1 MALGLRQIR
10 YFIAIA
16 DAGVLSRAAETLN
29 VAQSALSHHVAALET
44 DLGVKLLERRPR
56 GIALTAAGRR
66 LYEHASAVLSALG
79 KAEEDVRTYNEAAT
93 GPVCI
98 GLSHTALSMVA
109 LDVMKTVRKNSPGVH
124 LTIVEA
130 LSPALIERVF
140 SGTVDLALAYNPPKD
155 ARLDVELLHDEE
167 LYLVGHP
174 SLIGRS
180 SSPIAFSAIPQRSVV
195 GLTPMPASR
204 AIIQTQVLR
213 NQITPS
219 ETLEVDSLSALRMA
233 IEAGLGCAILSRATV
248 LSDLA
253 AEKYHARRII
263 DPPLTRSCALV
274 SLADRPQTK
283 AFLEVRRTMVEI
295 VRAAVNE
302 GRWPAKGNG
311 RRSKRATPSAPI
323 RGAGISRRH
332 LTRRHSL
339 EFLQRGIHRVPAM
352 AADAVRDQLRIELAW
367 VVKAGRVNRYQFRHR
382 DECQVDRR
390 SAGRAEGV
398 ELFVPAVARDPPV
411 FRFTRN
417 AHIGSPGEDQI
428 GSMPRAASLLAIA
441 ALAVALDDGCAARL
455 ITDRAA
461 RTSAGIGLGHGH
473 SPVPD

>member
-1 MALGLRQIR
+1 MALGLRQLR

-109 LDVMKTVRKNSPGVH
+109 LDVMKAVRMNSPGVH
-124 LTIVEA
+124 LTVVEA
-130 LSPALIERVF
+130 LSPALIERIF
-140 SGTVDLALAYNPPKD
+140 SGTVDLALAYNPPRD

-219 ETLEVDSLSALRMA
+219 ETLEVEF
-233 IEAGLGCAILSRATV
+233 IVGLA
-248 LSDLA
+248 
-253 AEKYHARRII
+253 
-263 DPPLTRSCALV
+263 
-274 SLADRPQTK
+274 
-283 AFLEVRRTMVEI
+283 
-295 VRAAVNE
+295 N
-302 GRWPAKGNG
+302 
-311 RRSKRATPSAPI
+311 
-323 RGAGISRRH
+323 GAGGWI
-332 LTRRHSL
+332 
-339 EFLQRGIHRVPAM
+339 GM
-352 AADAVRDQLRIELAW
+352 RDPLP
-367 VVKAGRVNRYQFRHR
+367 RHR
-382 DECQVDRR
+382 
-390 SAGRAEGV
+390 
-398 ELFVPAVARDPPV
+398 
-411 FRFTRN
+411 
-417 AHIGSPGEDQI
+417 
-428 GSMPRAASLLAIA
+428 PR
-441 ALAVALDDGCAARL
+441 
-455 ITDRAA
+455 
-461 RTSAGIGLGHGH
+461 
-473 SPVPD
+473 

>member
-109 LDVMKTVRKNSPGVH
+109 LDVMKAVRKHSPGVH
-124 LTIVEA
+124 LTVVEA
-130 LSPALIERVF
+130 LSPALVERVF
-140 SGTVDLALAYNPPKD
+140 SGTVDLALAYNPPRD

-180 SSPIAFSAIPQRSVV
+180 SGPIAFSAIPQRSVV

-219 ETLEVDSLSALRMA
+219 ETLEVEFIVGIAHGARGGIGMRDPLPRHRARRLGGGEVSRTAHHRSAADALVR
-233 IEAGLGCAILSRATV
+233 LGCAGGS
-248 LSDLA
+248 A
-253 AEKYHARRII
+253 ADQGVHRGSQDRG
-263 DPPLTRSCALV
+263 R
-274 SLADRPQTK
+274 DRPRGRQ
-283 AFLEVRRTMVEI
+283 RRALARE
-295 VRAAVNE
+295 RKRPE
-302 GRWPAKGNG
+302 
-311 RRSKRATPSAPI
+311 SKRANA
-323 RGAGISRRH
+323 
-332 LTRRHSL
+332 LTR
-339 EFLQRGIHRVPAM
+339 P
-352 AADAVRDQLRIELAW
+352 
-367 VVKAGRVNRYQFRHR
+367 
-382 DECQVDRR
+382 
-390 SAGRAEGV
+390 
-398 ELFVPAVARDPPV
+398 
-411 FRFTRN
+411 
-417 AHIGSPGEDQI
+417 
-428 GSMPRAASLLAIA
+428 
-441 ALAVALDDGCAARL
+441 
-455 ITDRAA
+455 
-461 RTSAGIGLGHGH
+461 
-473 SPVPD
+473 